1 MKSRVLAIAVLGL
14 VAVFAI
20 PSGVAL
26 AHHSNAEYGD
36 KMVTMKGTVKEYR
49 WRNPHVTV
57 VWDVKET
64 DGKTTTW
71 RGELASI
78 TSVLGHGLTKNS
90 LKAGDE
96 IKIAVFPSK
105 LGTPESV
112 IVYITR
118 PDGTVVLGYGQQG
131 GATAKAERTGALK
144 PADILDPK
152 PSK

>member
-1 MKSRVLAIAVLGL
+1 MRSQILIITILAL

-20 PSGVAL
+20 PSNVVF

-36 KMVTMKGTVKEYR
+36 KMVTMSGTVKEYR

-57 VWDVKET
+57 VWDVKDT
-64 DGKTTTW
+64 DGKVTTW
-71 RGELASI
+71 RGELASV
-78 TSVLGHGLTKNS
+78 TSVMGHGLTKNS

-118 PDGTVVLGYGQQG
+118 ADGTVVLGWGQQG
-131 GATAKAERTGALK
+131 GASRKA
-144 PADILDPK
+144 ADILDPK
-152 PSK
+152 PGK

>member
-1 MKSRVLAIAVLGL
+1 MRSKLIALAVLALLAAVGL
-14 VAVFAI
+14 
-20 PSGVAL
+20 PGGVAL

-36 KMVTMKGTVKEYR
+36 KMSTMTGTVVEYR

-57 VWDVKET
+57 VWDAKDES
-64 DGKTTTW
+64 GKSVRW

-78 TSVLGHGLTKNS
+78 TSVMGHGLTKNS
-90 LKAGDE
+90 LKAGDD

-112 IVYITR
+112 IVWITR
-118 PDGTVVLGYGQQG
+118 MDGTVVLGWGQQG
-131 GATAKAERTGALK
+131 GASRKA
-144 PADILDPK
+144 ADILDEK

>member
-1 MKSRVLAIAVLGL
+1 MRSQILIIAILAL

-20 PSGVAL
+20 PSSVVF

-36 KMVTMKGTVKEYR
+36 KMVTMSGTVKEYR

-57 VWDVKET
+57 VWDVKDT
-64 DGKTTTW
+64 DGKVTTW
-71 RGELASI
+71 RGELASV
-78 TSVLGHGLTKNS
+78 TSVMGHGLTKNS

-118 PDGTVVLGYGQQG
+118 ADGTVVLGWGQQG
-131 GATAKAERTGALK
+131 GASRKA
-144 PADILDPK
+144 ADILDPK
-152 PSK
+152 PGK

>member
-1 MKSRVLAIAVLGL
+1 MRSQILIITVLAL

-20 PSGVAL
+20 PSGVAV

-36 KMVTMKGTVKEYR
+36 KMVTMNGTVKEYR

-57 VWDVKET
+57 VWDVKQT
-64 DGKTTTW
+64 DGKVTTW
-71 RGELASI
+71 RGELASV
-78 TSVLGHGLTKNS
+78 TSVMGHGLTKNS
-90 LKAGDE
+90 LKPGDE

-118 PDGTVVLGYGQQG
+118 ADGTVVLGWGQQG
-131 GATAKAERTGALK
+131 GASRKA
-144 PADILDPK
+144 ADILDPK
-152 PSK
+152 PGK

>member
-1 MKSRVLAIAVLGL
+1 MRSRVLAIVVFALM
-14 VAVFAI
+14 AVFAI
-20 PSGVAL
+20 PGGVAL

-36 KMVTMKGTVKEYR
+36 KMVIMDGTVKEYR

-57 VWDVKET
+57 VWDVKDK
-64 DGKTTTW
+64 DGKATTW

-78 TSVLGHGLTKNS
+78 TSVMGHGLTKNS
-90 LKAGDE
+90 LKTGDE

-131 GATAKAERTGALK
+131 GATGKAIKTGALK
-144 PADILDPK
+144 PSDLEK
-152 PSK
+152 

>member
-1 MKSRVLAIAVLGL
+1 MRSQLYATAALVL

-20 PSGVAL
+20 PAGVVL

-36 KMVTMKGTVKEYR
+36 KMATMTGTVVEYR

-57 VWDVKET
+57 VWDAKDES
-64 DGKTTTW
+64 GKAMRW

-78 TSVLGHGLTKNS
+78 TSVMGHGLTKNS
-90 LKAGDE
+90 LKPGDE

-118 PDGTVVLGYGQQG
+118 LDGTVVLGWGQQG
-131 GATAKAERTGALK
+131 GASRKA
-144 PADILDPK
+144 ADILDPK
-152 PSK
+152 

>member
-1 MKSRVLAIAVLGL
+1 MRSQILIITILASV
-14 VAVFAI
+14 VVFAI
-20 PSGVAL
+20 PSSVVF

-36 KMVTMKGTVKEYR
+36 KMVTMSGTVKEYR

-57 VWDVKET
+57 VWDVKDT
-64 DGKTTTW
+64 DGKVTTW
-71 RGELASI
+71 RGELASV
-78 TSVLGHGLTKNS
+78 TSVMGHGLTKNS

-118 PDGTVVLGYGQQG
+118 ADGTVVLGWGQQG
-131 GATAKAERTGALK
+131 GASRKA
-144 PADILDPK
+144 ADILDPK
-152 PSK
+152 PGK

>member
-1 MKSRVLAIAVLGL
+1 MRSRLLAAAVLVSMTLLAI
-14 VAVFAI
+14 
-20 PSGVAL
+20 PTGVAL

-36 KMVTMKGTVKEYR
+36 KMVTMTGTVVEYR

-57 VWDVKET
+57 VWDVK
-64 DGKTTTW
+64 DANGKVTTW
-71 RGELASI
+71 RGELASV
-78 TSVLGHGLTKNS
+78 TSVMGHGLTKNS
-90 LKAGDE
+90 LHPGDD

-118 PDGTVVLGYGQQG
+118 TDGTVVLGWGQQG
-131 GATAKAERTGALK
+131 GASRKA
-144 PADILDPK
+144 ADILDPK

>member
-1 MKSRVLAIAVLGL
+1 MRSQIPIITVLAL

-20 PSGVAL
+20 PSSVIF

-36 KMVTMKGTVKEYR
+36 KMVTMSGTVKEYR

-57 VWDVKET
+57 VWDVKDS
-64 DGKTTTW
+64 DGKVTTW
-71 RGELASI
+71 RGELASV
-78 TSVLGHGLTKNS
+78 TSVMGHGLTKNS

-118 PDGTVVLGYGQQG
+118 ADGTVVLGWGQQG
-131 GATAKAERTGALK
+131 GASRKA
-144 PADILDPK
+144 ADILDPK
-152 PSK
+152 PGK